1 MHLRLAIETNTD
13 NYLDVEGV
21 GHVGAIRRSL
31 WTPTQRMAILS
42 PTHYLQY
49 YPKTAFVLHE
59 NKSYIVKLSEEAH
72 SSKGLLRRLG
82 NEGTVIAAFTNIG
95 GNFVRM
101 DYEFLYSRMDFIGN
115 IADSIPAVQMVA
127 ESKTA
132 EEEHQIYMMDA
143 SAFNMHEVAE
153 AIAELD
159 ELPVWVGGDIEE
171 YFPRESLERSSL
183 P

>member
-1 MHLRLAIETNTD
+1 
-13 NYLDVEGV
+13 
-21 GHVGAIRRSL
+21 
-31 WTPTQRMAILS
+31 MAILS

-59 NKSYIVKLSEEAH
+59 DKSCIVQLSEVAH

-82 NEGTVIAAFTNIG
+82 NEGNVIAAFTNIG

-101 DYEFLYSRMDFIGN
+101 GYEFLYSRMDFIGN

-132 EEEHQIYMMDA
+132 ED
-143 SAFNMHEVAE
+143 
-153 AIAELD
+153 
-159 ELPVWVGGDIEE
+159 
-171 YFPRESLERSSL
+171 
-183 P
+183 